1 MVKGFDKPNNSTRTS
16 GQSLPLQPAL
26 DCQQVQ
32 QQLLEHFENLSLG
45 ARSLG
50 EGTSPGSH
58 RSDPR
63 GKQGVLHPLVS
74 IVMIALL
81 ATIGGATGWEDIETY
96 GVSHQHWLSSFLPL
110 PHGIPSAD
118 TYRRVFEQISPS
130 GFEDSF
136 QSWLRCLVTDNR
148 AQVIPIDGKQLKGS
162 YDLTLVQSAL
172 HLVSAWATE
181 HRLFHRS
188 CESG

>member
-32 QQLLEHFENLSLG
+32 QQLLEHFENL
-45 ARSLG
+45 
-50 EGTSPGSH
+50 
-58 RSDPR
+58 SDPR

-172 HLVSAWATE
+172 HLVSA
-181 HRLFHRS
+181 
-188 CESG
+188 